1 MCAPDPSGGLSHLP
15 AIEFTPTLRCR
26 SDEVAL
32 SPFRRRGSRGK
43 FLLLRDSLLG
53 VGWYDL
59 KCVGVLRRVKSRL
72 QSLHKATR
80 PTHSGIRRLRTLARA
95 GRLCTTQS
103 TTRRARRQS
112 PCTKPRTPLTPQL
125 PMELVEQPRTTPH
138 TQSGSRGVRI
148 RTTSNGSTTRWTV
161 LMTRSQPRWP
171 RLQKSVRCGH

>member
-1 MCAPDPSGGLSHLP
+1 MCAPDPSGGLSYLP

-43 FLLLRDSLLG
+43 VLLLRDSLLE
-53 VGWYDL
+53 VEWFDL
-59 KCVGVLRRVKSRL
+59 KCTAACQVPTPVDPLTQVSVG
-72 QSLHKATR
+72 
-80 PTHSGIRRLRTLARA
+80 IRTLARA

-112 PCTKPRTPLTPQL
+112 PCTKPRTPRTPQL